1 MRNSPASGMLS
12 AAPRQ
17 LGMPQHGLHQII
29 GRTVPLGGRPADQR
43 PHLQCGPYGFEAGD
57 AISSVLK
64 IFAPR
69 ASSTV
74 ALRTR
79 KRLGP

>member
-1 MRNSPASGMLS
+1 MAILKEPSPCFQTVFYAQGVVSRLPLVLCPS
-12 AAPRQ
+12 DEKNRPYDDLYRQ
-17 LGMPQHGLHQII
+17 S
-29 GRTVPLGGRPADQR
+29 
-43 PHLQCGPYGFEAGD
+43 GPYGFEAGD

-64 IFAPR
+64 ILAPR

-74 ALRTR
+74 ALRIR